1 LLEPDDQAQDLTRA
15 AIQVATGLNVQNAN
29 RGFLRSSGHNRE
41 PADPPRKSASK
52 TPSKKN
58 NGHRDLSRNNFI
70 IRGIIRTNI
79 RDTTRP

>member
-1 LLEPDDQAQDLTRA
+1 LLEADDQAQDLARA

-41 PADPPRKSASK
+41 PAGPNKK

-58 NGHRDLSRNNFI
+58 NGYRDLCRNNFI
-70 IRGIIRTNI
+70 IRGIIRGPI